1 VTESRLTGPVRVV
14 GVGLLGASIGLGLR
28 AKGIEVILADA
39 SPTHLAIAVDYGAGR
54 PATAGDRPQLVVVC
68 VPPDVTAD
76 VVAAELEA
84 FPEAIVTDV
93 ASVKV
98 AVYENLRDRG
108 ADLSRYI
115 GTHPMAGRERGGPM
129 SGRADLFAGRPWVV
143 VDHGNVSYQD
153 AAAIDD
159 LILDLGATLVEL
171 TPEQHDAAVA
181 LVSHVPQVV
190 SSLMAR
196 RLIEAPHASVNLA
209 GQGLRDVTRI
219 AASDP
224 ELWVQILGQNAQPV
238 VEILRGYRD
247 DLDRFIDA
255 LENMDAPGAR
265 RRVAEELFGG
275 NTGLERLPG
284 KHGVDRRYASLTV
297 MVDDRPGQLA
307 KLFNDVGDADANIED
322 LRLEHSPGA
331 QVGLAEISVLP
342 EVLERLTD
350 ELAARG
356 WRIAG

>member
-1 VTESRLTGPVRVV
+1 MTESRLIGPVRVV

-54 PATAGDRPQLVVVC
+54 PAETGDRPQLIVVC

-98 AVYENLRDRG
+98 AVDENLRDRG

-143 VDHGNVSYQD
+143 VDHGNVSYQQ

-284 KHGVDRRYASLTV
+284 KHGVDRRFASLTV

>member
-1 VTESRLTGPVRVV
+1 MTESRLIGPVRVV

-28 AKGIEVILADA
+28 AKGIDVILADA

-54 PATAGDRPQLVVVC
+54 PAAPGDRPQLIVVC

-84 FPEAIVTDV
+84 YPEALVADV

-98 AVYENLRDRG
+98 AVYEELKARG

-143 VDHGNVSYQD
+143 VDHGNVSYQN

-171 TPEQHDAAVA
+171 TPEQHDRAVA
-181 LVSHVPQVV
+181 LVSHVPQVI

-196 RLIEAPHASVNLA
+196 RLIDAPHASVNLA

-224 ELWVQILGQNAQPV
+224 ELWVQILGQNAGPV
-238 VEILRGYRD
+238 AEILRDFRD
-247 DLDRFIDA
+247 DLDRFIAA
-255 LENMDAPGAR
+255 LDDLEAPGAR
-265 RRVAEELFGG
+265 RRIAEELFGG
-275 NTGLERLPG
+275 NTGVERLPG
-284 KHGVDRRYASLTV
+284 KHGVDRRYASLIV

-307 KLFNDVGDADANIED
+307 QLFNDVGDAGVNLED

-331 QVGLAEISVLP
+331 QVGLAEIFVLP
-342 EVLERLTD
+342 EVAERLTD
-350 ELAARG
+350 ELAVRG

>member
-1 VTESRLTGPVRVV
+1 MTESRLTGPVRIV

-54 PATAGDRPQLVVVC
+54 PAAAGDRPQLIVVC

-238 VEILRGYRD
+238 VEILRGYRN

-284 KHGVDRRYASLTV
+284 KHGVDRRFASLTV

>member
-1 VTESRLTGPVRVV
+1 MTESRLTGPVRIV

-54 PATAGDRPQLVVVC
+54 PAAAGDRPQLIVVC